1 MSFLFELDE
10 DKLAEQLPDIF
21 AKYEAK
27 VQNAAPLFDL
37 EGQRLEMLLREL
49 PKHQAHYDHRAQEMK
64 QLMKWLE
71 NFKAKTESRLLKN
84 YNGGRNQVFSARD
97 VTTMIGGEKDIV
109 ELNQLIIEATLLY
122 EQLDS
127 IVEGFKTM
135 NWTLG
140 YVTKLRISE
149 LQETII

>member
-10 DKLAEQLPDIF
+10 DKLNEQLPDIF
-21 AKYEAK
+21 AKFEAK
-27 VQNAAPLFDL
+27 IKGAAPLFEL
-37 EGQRLEMLLREL
+37 EGARLEMLLREL
-49 PKHQAHYDHRAQEMK
+49 PKHQAHYDHRSQEMK

-71 NFKAKTESRLLKN
+71 NHKAKIEARLLKN
-84 YNGGRNQVFSARD
+84 YNGGRQQVFSQRD
-97 VTTMIGGEKDIV
+97 ITTMIGGEKDIIEV
-109 ELNQLIIEATLLY
+109 NQLIIEATLLY
-122 EQLDS
+122 QQLDS

-140 YVTKLRISE
+140 YVTKLRIAE